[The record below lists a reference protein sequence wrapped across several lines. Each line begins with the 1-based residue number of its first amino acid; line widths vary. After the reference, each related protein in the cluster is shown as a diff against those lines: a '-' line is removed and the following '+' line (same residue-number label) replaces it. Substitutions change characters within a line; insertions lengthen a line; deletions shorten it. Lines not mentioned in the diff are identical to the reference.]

1 MLSIKKI
8 KLIKSLESKK
18 GRKEHGL
25 FLVEGDKM
33 VSEMISSRFPI
44 TYIAATEDWYAK
56 TRQLSFVTEKDVVSQ
71 KEIDKISFL
80 KTPQNVLCIAKV
92 PDNKLNLPE
101 LKNNL
106 VLLLDTIQD
115 PGNLGTII
123 RISDWFGIEHVI
135 CSIDCADAFSP
146 KVVQA
151 TMGSI
156 CRVKVYYGDFKE
168 ILKQIKQLD
177 LPIYGTT
184 LEGENIYHASL
195 TPYGFIMM
203 GNESKGINAS
213 WINMLDKQL
222 FIPFYPTIKK
232 RSESLNVAS
241 AAAILCAEF
250 RRRLL

>member
-8 KLIKSLESKK
+8 KLIKFLESKK

-33 VSEMISSRFPI
+33 VSEMISSGFPI
-44 TYIAATEDWYAK
+44 SYIAATEDWFTKAG
-56 TRQLSFVTEKDVVSQ
+56 QLNSNMEHDVVSQ
-71 KEIDKISFL
+71 KELDKISFL
-80 KTPQNVLCIAKV
+80 KTPQNVLCVAKI
-92 PDNKLNLPE
+92 PDHLLNLAE
-101 LKNNL
+101 LKNDL

-123 RISDWFGIEHVI
+123 RIADWFGIEHII
-135 CSIDCADAFSP
+135 CSIDCSDAFNP

-156 CRVKVYYGDFKE
+156 CRVKVYYEDFKE
-168 ILKQIKQLD
+168 ILKQIKLLGQ
-177 LPIYGTT
+177 PIYGTT
-184 LEGENIYHASL
+184 LKGENIYQASL

-203 GNESKGINAS
+203 GNESKGINSS

-222 FIPFYPTIKK
+222 FIPFYPTVKK
-232 RSESLNVAS
+232 RTESLNVAS